1 MKKYLAL
8 ILVLVLAL
16 SMFACKSNKEP
27 EAAPEQP
34 AAEATAEPTEA
45 PTPEPTEVPAP
56 EWPDTIVD
64 EWVMTL
70 MQEGEFSMNPLNF
83 GMEGRFTFAADG
95 SVLITM
101 TDEEDIN
108 GTYAVDGNNVT
119 IHTEDSDI
127 TGTYDP
133 EKDAITIA
141 EGSTTLV
148 IERRS
153 NVPEPEKT
161 EAAELVDLTA
171 AEAVGNWE
179 LTGVRM
185 GDSVIPASMLGTSM
199 AFVFNADGTGY
210 AISEGQSLDGLSW
223 TIEDGKLALG
233 GMDETLYTMAY
244 DGTALL
250 LEEPDSGMVLVFER
264 TEGEIKIEP
273 VVESADEMVGL
284 WVMSSGRTQG
294 IEVPASMLGMDL
306 AFRFNAD
313 GSAAMVLDGETT
325 EGLNWR
331 LENGVVKLSAY
342 GVDLY
347 DLTYDGTSLTL
358 FEEENS
364 VDLIFT
370 KQN

>member
-8 ILVLVLAL
+8 ILVLILAL
-16 SMFACKSNKEP
+16 SMFACKSNKE
-27 EAAPEQP
+27 ETAAPEP
-34 AAEATAEPTEA
+34 TEAAAEPTEA
-45 PTPEPTEVPAP
+45 PTPEPTEAPAP
-56 EWPDTIVD
+56 GWPDTIVD

-70 MQEGEFSMNPLNF
+70 MQEGDFSINPADF

-101 TDEEDIN
+101 TDEEDVN
-108 GTYAVDGNNVT
+108 GTYTVDGNTVVIRTDGN
-119 IHTEDSDI
+119 DI

-133 EKDAITIA
+133 EKDSMTIA
-141 EGSTTLV
+141 EGSVMIV
-148 IERRS
+148 IERKS

-161 EAAELVDLTA
+161 EAAEIIDITD
-171 AEAVGNWE
+171 AEAVGTWD
-179 LTGVRM
+179 LTGVRT
-185 GDSVIPASMLGTSM
+185 GDALIPVSMLETSM
-199 AFVFNADGTGY
+199 QLVFRESGSATIISDGES
-210 AISEGQSLDGLSW
+210 IDGLTW
-223 TIEDGKLALG
+223 AVEDGKIALG
-233 GMDETLYTMAY
+233 GNGETLYTIEY
-244 DGTALL
+244 DGTSLL
-250 LEEPDSGMVLVFER
+250 LAEPDTGMVLVFEKI
-264 TEGEIKIEP
+264 EGEIKTEP
-273 VVESADEMVGL
+273 AAESADEMVGL

-294 IEVPASMLGMDL
+294 VEVPASMLGMDL
-306 AFRFNAD
+306 AFRFDANGA
-313 GSAAMVLDGETT
+313 AAMIYNGETT
-325 EGLNWR
+325 TGLNWK